1 MCRKKV
7 EASSQLPWITGGWGL
22 ENERQSGLAFFYS
35 NIFLWLAAERDKNS
49 IWVSVNRRSPP
60 KNKKNK
66 NEKQISRLTNAV
78 SSVRRFAY
86 EIGEV
91 KGPVE
96 GCCNNYRWVCGF
108 RVAFPI
114 LIFYAFS
121 TCQIAR
127 QSIDAHQACLILE
140 LFLSTNSPRHP
151 AAPDASLFVFHF
163 YAPAH
168 PTKI

>member
-1 MCRKKV
+1 MRVGKR
-7 EASSQLPWITGGWGL
+7 T
-22 ENERQSGLAFFYS
+22 
-35 NIFLWLAAERDKNS
+35 AERARFLLFKYFLMTCRGARQKFDL
-49 IWVSVNRRSPP
+49 SVCQPP
-60 KNKKNK
+60 KPSKKTKKNK

-151 AAPDASLFVFHF
+151 VAPEASLFVFHF